1 LNKRFNDLAEK
12 ALGKERASEIT
23 FKNLRDSYNEILL
36 DSGIEQEIK
45 DVLMMHKRTSAKSR
59 YPVSVGTIIRE
70 FQEKVFPL
78 ISIDGW
84 RLEGRAAKTE
94 ELTRRVVELEKALNQ
109 VEEENASYKTRIN
122 ALHNNIEKNEE
133 KWRIEVQKIWNT
145 LRLGEEQEQTWRK
158 AAKEHMPSEK
168 YETHSNELLEKEIKF
183 VKGEYKP
190 KDPEPIEE

>member
-23 FKNLRDSYNEILL
+23 FKTL
-36 DSGIEQEIK
+36 EQEIK
-45 DVLMMHKRTSAKSR
+45 DVLMMHKRPSAKSR

-84 RLEGRAAKTE
+84 RLVGRAAKTE

-133 KWRIEVQKIWNT
+133 EWRIEVQKIWNK
-145 LRLGEEQEQTWRK
+145 LRLGEEQE
-158 AAKEHMPSEK
+158 
-168 YETHSNELLEKEIKF
+168 
-183 VKGEYKP
+183 
-190 KDPEPIEE
+190 